1 MTCKELVVVLYDFLQ
16 GELEAELCQHIQHH
30 LVQCHHCHAYL
41 ESYQITIRLTGRL
54 SPTPLPEDL
63 ARRLQALLEEFE

>member
-30 LVQCHHCHAYL
+30 LTQCRHCHAYL
-41 ESYQITIRLTGRL
+41 ESYQITIRLSRRL
-54 SPTPLPEDL
+54 SASPLPDDL
-63 ARRLQALLEEFE
+63 AQRLRALLEEIE